1 MSGLRRGPH
10 FLRDGERSVCP
21 VGVHYVPKQGPDWP
35 WRVGPE
41 EFDREFER
49 MAALGLDSVRID
61 LIWAAIEP
69 REGEYDERHLGQLD
83 QVLAAARRHGLRLQP
98 VLLVGGEVGD
108 AYWDVPWREGRDPHA
123 DPSLRELQARQAAML
138 ARRWGG
144 DPTVLA
150 WDLND
155 EPGIWLFQD
164 TADEDARTWT
174 RELATAIREVAPDD
188 LITIG
193 TASQE
198 VDHGAFR
205 ADVVAPELDFTCVH
219 PYPNYSPELYPDRL
233 LGARMT
239 HAAAFEVA
247 LAGGAGRAVMLHEYG
262 ASSAQFD
269 PATIAA
275 YDRLLAW
282 SSFGRGAI
290 GFYPWCWIDAEPE
303 AYRRAPY
310 VRMPHETQFGLLAH
324 DGVTRPRAEVLADLA
339 ARLGHV
345 DLDAYAAAGPVAG
358 AACLVPHEYAAPYD
372 PEAYGLDPGSAG
384 PYEPA
389 ERAWTPK
396 RDVKPLVRGWL
407 NSFVLAA
414 RAGIAVEF
422 PRERLDDV
430 WPRAR
435 LLLLPAPL
443 TTTTDSLL
451 HVRTSFW
458 AGAEDFL
465 AAGGTVYLSLSADSA
480 LPEMESFAGC
490 RIVERAAPDAGN
502 ALRFARPWGP
512 FAPGDE
518 LPLPPAPA
526 GAAARGPEGLH
537 GRGVVLAVGPGAEV
551 VATDAAG
558 APALVRFAH
567 GGGQVVTCAYPLELL
582 LADVADGH
590 GPDDRSWG
598 IYAGLA
604 ELAGVREEAGVEHPE
619 LTCGSLRGARG
630 GLLVVTNH
638 GDAPAAAPLHLPPGA
653 GAVTEVRAD
662 GLRPHG
668 GERVELAPH
677 DVLVLTWDS

>member
-1 MSGLRRGPH
+1 MSQLRRGSH
-10 FLRDGERSVCP
+10 FLRDGGRSVCP
-21 VGVHYVPKQGPDWP
+21 VGVHYVPRQGPDWP
-35 WRVGPE
+35 WRVGPD
-41 EFDREFER
+41 EFDREFAR

-61 LIWAAIEP
+61 LIWSAIEP
-69 REGEYDERHLGQLD
+69 SEGEYDERRLEQLD
-83 QVLAAARRHGLRLQP
+83 EILAAARRHGLRLQP
-98 VLLVGGEVGD
+98 VLFVGGEVGD
-108 AYWDVPWREGRDPHA
+108 AYWDVPWRDGRDPHA
-123 DPSLRELQARQAAML
+123 DPALRELQARQAAML

-144 DPTVLA
+144 DEAILA

-164 TADEDARTWT
+164 TADEDARAWT
-174 RELATAIREVAPDD
+174 RELAGAIREVAPGD

-233 LGARMT
+233 LAARMT

-269 PATIAA
+269 PEAVAA

-282 SSFGRGAI
+282 SSLGRGAI

-324 DGVTRPRAEVLADLA
+324 DGASRPRAEVLADLA
-339 ARLGHV
+339 ARLGHI
-345 DLDAYAAAGPVAG
+345 DLDAYAAAGPVAS
-358 AACLVPHEYAAPYD
+358 AACLVPHEYVAPYD
-372 PEAYGLDPGSAG
+372 QAAYGLDPESAG
-384 PYEPA
+384 HYVPA
-389 ERAWTPK
+389 ERAWNPE

-414 RAGIAVEF
+414 RAGISVDF

-430 WPRAR
+430 WPEAG

-465 AAGGTVYLSLSADSA
+465 AAGGTAWLSLSADSA
-480 LPEMESFAGC
+480 IPEMERFAGC
-490 RIVERAAPDAGN
+490 RIVERAAAG
-502 ALRFARPWGP
+502 AGSGLRFVEPWGP
-512 FAPGDE
+512 FGPGDE
-518 LPLPPAPA
+518 LALPAAPS
-526 GAAARGPEGLH
+526 GPAARGPEGLH
-537 GRGVVLAVGPGAEV
+537 LRGVSLALAPGAEV
-551 VATDAAG
+551 VARDAAG
-558 APALVRFAH
+558 DPALVRFAH
-567 GGGQVVTCAYPLELL
+567 GRGQVVTCAYPLELL

-590 GPDDRSWG
+590 DPADRSWG
-598 IYAGLA
+598 VYAGLA
-604 ELAGVREEAGVEHPE
+604 ELAGVHEEAGAPHPE

-638 GDAPAAAPLHLPPGA
+638 GDATVDAPLRLPSGA
-653 GAVTEVRAD
+653 GVVTEVRAA

-677 DVLVLTWDS
+677 DVLVLTWDE

>member
-1 MSGLRRGPH
+1 MSGLSRGPH
-10 FLRDGERSVCP
+10 FLRDGGRSIVP
-21 VGVHYVPKQGPDWP
+21 VGVHYVPRQGPDWP
-35 WRVGPE
+35 WRVGTE
-41 EFDREFER
+41 EFDREFGR
-49 MAALGLDSVRID
+49 MAALGIDSVRID
-61 LIWAAIEP
+61 LIWAAVEP
-69 REGEYDERHLGQLD
+69 REGEYDESHLARLD
-83 QVLAAARRHGLRLQP
+83 EILAAARRHGLRLQP

-123 DPSLRELQARQAAML
+123 DPGLREVQARHAEML

-144 DPTVLA
+144 EEGILA

-164 TADEDARTWT
+164 TDDAEAIAWT
-174 RELATAIREVAPDD
+174 AELAGAIRAVAPDD

-198 VDHGAFR
+198 VDHGPFR
-205 ADVVAPELDFTCVH
+205 ADVVAAELDFACVH
-219 PYPNYSPELYPDRL
+219 PYPIYSPELYPDRL

-269 PATIAA
+269 PRAIAS

-282 SSFGRGAI
+282 SSLGRGAI

-310 VRMPHETQFGLLAH
+310 VRMAHETQFGLLAEN
-324 DGVTRPRAEVLADLA
+324 GAERPRAGVLADLA
-339 ARLGHV
+339 ARLGRI
-345 DLDAYAAAGPVAG
+345 DLDAYAAAGPVAS
-358 AACLVPHEYAAPYD
+358 AACLVPHEYVTPFD
-372 PEAYGLDPGSAG
+372 PSGYGLDPDSAG

-389 ERAWTPK
+389 ERAWNPT
-396 RDVKPLVRGWL
+396 RDVKPLIRAWL

-414 RAGIAVEF
+414 RAGLSVDF

-430 WPRAR
+430 WPQAR

-458 AGAEDFL
+458 AGAEEFL
-465 AAGGTVYLSLSADSA
+465 AEGGTVWMSLSADSA
-480 LPEMESFAGC
+480 IPGMESFAGC
-490 RIVERAAPDAGN
+490 RIVERAAAG
-502 ALRFARPWGP
+502 AGTLLRFARPWGP
-512 FAPGDE
+512 FAIGDE
-518 LPLPPAPA
+518 LPLPTPPA
-526 GAAARGPEGLH
+526 GPLARGPEGLH
-537 GRGVVLAVGPGAEV
+537 SRGVVLAPEPGAEV

-558 APALVRFAH
+558 DPALIRFPHA
-567 GGGQVVTCAYPLELL
+567 GGQVVTCAYPLELL
-582 LADVADGH
+582 LADVADAH
-590 GPDDRSWG
+590 GPDDASWAV
-598 IYAGLA
+598 YAGLA
-604 ELAGVREEAGVEHPE
+604 ELVGDEQAGAAHPE
-619 LTCGSLRGARG
+619 LTCGSLRGSRG

-638 GDAPAAAPLHLPPGA
+638 GGERVEAPLRLPP
-653 GAVTEVRAD
+653 AVTGITEVRAD
-662 GLRPHG
+662 GLHPHG
-668 GERVELAPH
+668 GEQVELDPY
-677 DVLVLTWDS
+677 DVLVLTWDG